1 MAKSRGTGREAA
13 ADGPAGQRPD
23 AEGGGLP
30 EATGGSKAA
39 SADPEVEAGKV
50 TGDGE
55 KRPNSAGFASESED
69 SEGEAFRR
77 LSDAREEAAVSAGIR
92 TRKNRLWRLLGRLRG
107 SIFWERP
114 KSRSESGV
122 PSNLRPWT
130 GEILPHVRETREDG
144 TLVHLMD
151 WIAWYTTRP
160 PDRYILHAER
170 RRSRRE
176 SLGRWALRRFSAA
189 VVGRPPG
196 APPWLVE
203 DQRDDET

>member
-1 MAKSRGTGREAA
+1 M
-13 ADGPAGQRPD
+13 
-23 AEGGGLP
+23 
-30 EATGGSKAA
+30 
-39 SADPEVEAGKV
+39 
-50 TGDGE
+50 TGDRK
-55 KRPNSAGFASESED
+55 KRPNPGGFASERED

-77 LSDAREEAAVSAGIR
+77 LSDAREEVVGSAGTG
-92 TRKNRLWRLLGRLRG
+92 TRKDRLRRLLGRLRG
-107 SIFWERP
+107 SIFRERP

-144 TLVHLMD
+144 ALEHLMD

-160 PDRYILHAER
+160 ADRYILHAER
-170 RRSRRE
+170 RRRRRE
-176 SLGRWALRRFSAA
+176 SRVRWALRRFSA
-189 VVGRPPG
+189 VVVRRPPG